1 MRIKA
6 IAVLAAAVSF
16 ALPTC
21 LRAQAA
27 LSVYVSLGDSLAAGF
42 SNGALV
48 ESHQRVSVP
57 ALIARQARLEGF
69 EQPLVGE
76 PGIPAELALAS
87 LVPVPTIAPKSADQG
102 APLNPSLGRPYNN
115 LAVPGATVQ
124 DALVTQSGGYHDLVL
139 RRQGSQVA
147 QAAALAPT
155 FVTLWI
161 GNNDVLGAVVRG
173 TAVDGVT
180 LTPVAAFK
188 SAYEQL
194 AASLKATGAF
204 VIAANLP
211 DVTAI
216 PFATTLRAVV
226 VDPLTGQPVLAD
238 GQPVPLLGSKGPLP
252 TGSLVTLAAS
262 PYLTEGIGIPSAQ
275 GGTGLPLPDEV
286 VLDPA
291 ETAAI
296 RDRVK
301 ALNQVIR
308 DVCQASGFSLL
319 DVHALMDEVST
330 RGREVGGV
338 TLTSDFLTGGVFSYD
353 GVHLTDL
360 GYAVVANEWI
370 ALINAGGGHVP
381 LVDLGPF
388 LGFAPGGGAGPAG
401 TASFRRDPAAAGAHA
416 RARLDPR
423 AWAALL
429 KVFPKLGDR

>member
-1 MRIKA
+1 MRMKVVV
-6 IAVLAAAVSF
+6 VLAAAASC
-16 ALPTC
+16 ALPGSV
-21 LRAQAA
+21 RAQA
-27 LSVYVSLGDSLAAGF
+27 SIGVYVSLGDSLAAGF

-57 ALIARQARLEGF
+57 ALIARQARVDGF

-76 PGIPAELALAS
+76 PGIPAELALVG

-102 APLNPSLGRPYNN
+102 APLSPSLPRPYNN
-115 LAVPGATVQ
+115 LAVPSATVQ
-124 DALVTQSGGYHDLVL
+124 DALVTQAGGYHDIVL
-139 RRQGSQVA
+139 RGQGSQVA
-147 QAAALAPT
+147 QAASLAPT

-173 TAVDGVT
+173 SAVDGVT
-180 LTPVAAFK
+180 LTPVASFK
-188 SAYEQL
+188 SAYEQV
-194 AASLKATGAF
+194 AAALKATGAS

-226 VDPLTGQPVLAD
+226 TDPLTGEPVLVN
-238 GQPVPLLGSKGPLP
+238 GQTVPLLGSTGPLP

-262 PYLTEGIGIPSAQ
+262 TYLAEGIGIPAAQ

-296 RDRVK
+296 RDRVN

-308 DVCQASGFSLL
+308 DVCAASGFALL
-319 DVHALMDEVST
+319 DMHALMEELST

-338 TLTSDFLTGGVFSYD
+338 TLTSAFLSGGVFSYD

-360 GYAVVANEWI
+360 GYALVANEWI
-370 ALINAGGGHVP
+370 ALINATGGHVP

-388 LGFAPGGGAGPAG
+388 LGFAPGGGAG
-401 TASFRRDPAAAGAHA
+401 TASWRASTPAAGA

-429 KVFPKLGDR
+429 KVFPRLNDR

>member
-1 MRIKA
+1 MSMKA
-6 IAVLAAAVSF
+6 VAILAAAASF
-16 ALPTC
+16 ALPAS
-21 LRAQAA
+21 LRAQASI
-27 LSVYVSLGDSLAAGF
+27 SVYVSLGDSLAAGF

-57 ALIARQARLEGF
+57 ALIARQARLDGF

-76 PGIPAELALAS
+76 PGIPAELALVS
-87 LVPVPTIAPKSADQG
+87 LVPVPTIAPKAAEQG
-102 APLNPSLGRPYNN
+102 APLNPSLPRPYNN
-115 LAVPGATVQ
+115 LAVPSATVQ
-124 DALVTQSGGYHDLVL
+124 DALVTQGGGYHDLVL
-139 RRQGSQVA
+139 RGLGSQVA
-147 QAAALAPT
+147 QATALAPT

-173 TAVDGVT
+173 RAVDGVT
-180 LTPVAAFK
+180 LTPVPAFK
-188 SAYEQL
+188 SAYEQV
-194 AASLKATGAF
+194 AASLKATGAS

-211 DVTAI
+211 DVTAV

-226 VDPLTGQPVLAD
+226 TDPVTGQPVLAG
-238 GQPVPLLGSKGPLP
+238 GQPVPLVGSTGPLP

-262 PYLTEGIGIPSAQ
+262 TYLAEGIGIPTEQ

-296 RDRVK
+296 RDRVN

-319 DVHALMDEVST
+319 DVHALMEEIST

-338 TLTSDFLTGGVFSYD
+338 TLTSAFLTGGVFSYD

-370 ALINAGGGHVP
+370 ALINANGGHVP

-388 LGFAPGGGAGPAG
+388 LGFAPRGGAG
-401 TASFRRDPAAAGAHA
+401 TASSPGVAAPAAGG

-423 AWAALL
+423 TWAALL
-429 KVFPKLGDR
+429 SVFPKLNGR

>member
-1 MRIKA
+1 MKA
-6 IAVLAAAVSF
+6 IAVLAATASF
-16 ALPTC
+16 ALPAS
-21 LRAQAA
+21 LRAQTSI
-27 LSVYVSLGDSLAAGF
+27 SVYVSLGDSLAAGF

-57 ALIARQARLEGF
+57 ALIARQARVEGF

-76 PGIPAELALAS
+76 PGIPAELALVS
-87 LVPVPTIAPKSADQG
+87 LVPVPTIAPKSAEQG
-102 APLNPSLGRPYNN
+102 APLNPSLARPYNN

-124 DALVTQSGGYHDLVL
+124 DALATQAGGYHDFVL
-139 RRQGSQVA
+139 RGQGSQVA
-147 QAAALAPT
+147 QATALAPT

-173 TAVDGVT
+173 SAVDGAT
-180 LTPVAAFK
+180 LTPVASFR
-188 SAYEQL
+188 SAYEQV

-226 VDPLTGQPVLAD
+226 TDPLTGEQLLVD
-238 GQPVPLLGSKGPLP
+238 GRPVPLLGPTGPLP

-262 PYLTEGIGIPSAQ
+262 TYLAEGIGIPTAQ
-275 GGTGLPLPDEV
+275 GGTGLPLPAEV
-286 VLDPA
+286 ILDPA

-296 RDRVK
+296 RDRVN

-308 DVCQASGFSLL
+308 DVCQASGFAVL
-319 DVHALMDEVST
+319 DVHALMEELT
-330 RGREVGGV
+330 LRGREVGGV
-338 TLTSDFLTGGVFSYD
+338 TFTSDFLTGGVFSYD

-360 GYAVVANEWI
+360 GYAIMANDWI
-370 ALINAGGGHVP
+370 ALINASGGQVP

-388 LGFAPGGGAGPAG
+388 LGTAPQGGAG
-401 TASFRRDPAAAGAHA
+401 ASSSRGVSGPAASQ

-429 KVFPKLGDR
+429 KVFPRLNDR

>member
-1 MRIKA
+1 MNRA
-6 IAVLAAAVSF
+6 AVLAALAAL
-16 ALPTC
+16 ALPPS
-21 LRAQAA
+21 LRAQASI
-27 LSVYVSLGDSLAAGF
+27 SVYVSLGDSLAAGF

-57 ALIARQARLEGF
+57 ALIARQARVEGF

-76 PGIPAELALAS
+76 PGIPAELALVS
-87 LVPVPTIAPKSADQG
+87 LVPVPTIAPKSAEQG
-102 APLNPSLGRPYNN
+102 APLNPSLPRPYNN
-115 LAVPGATVQ
+115 LAVPSATVQ
-124 DALVTQSGGYHDLVL
+124 DALATQAGGYHDLVL
-139 RRQGSQVA
+139 RGQGSQVA
-147 QAAALAPT
+147 QATALAPT

-161 GNNDVLGAVVRG
+161 GNNDVLGAMVRG
-173 TAVDGVT
+173 RAVDGVT
-180 LTPVAAFK
+180 LTPVASFK
-188 SAYEQL
+188 SAYEQV
-194 AASLKATGAF
+194 AASLVATGAF

-226 VDPLTGQPVLAD
+226 TDPLTGEPLLVD
-238 GQPVPLLGSKGPLP
+238 GRPVPLLGPTGPLP

-262 PYLTEGIGIPSAQ
+262 TYLAEGIGIPTAQ

-296 RDRVK
+296 RDRVD

-308 DVCQASGFSLL
+308 DVCQASGFAVL
-319 DVHALMDEVST
+319 DVHALMEELT
-330 RGREVGGV
+330 LRGREVGGV

-360 GYAVVANEWI
+360 GYALMANEWI
-370 ALINAGGGHVP
+370 AVINASGGQVP

-388 LGFAPGGGAGPAG
+388 LGTAPQGGAG
-401 TASFRRDPAAAGAHA
+401 TASSRGVNGPAAGP

-423 AWAALL
+423 SWAALL
-429 KVFPKLGDR
+429 KVFPRLNDR

>member
-6 IAVLAAAVSF
+6 IAVLAAAA
-16 ALPTC
+16 ALVAPAS
-21 LRAQAA
+21 LRAQATI
-27 LSVYVSLGDSLAAGF
+27 SVYVSLGDSLAAGF

-57 ALIARQARLEGF
+57 ALIARQARVEGF
-69 EQPLVGE
+69 EQPLIGE
-76 PGIPAELALAS
+76 PGIPPELALVS
-87 LVPVPTIAPKSADQG
+87 LVPVPTIAPKSAEQG
-102 APLNPSLGRPYNN
+102 APLNPSLPRPYNN
-115 LAVPGATVQ
+115 LAVPSATVQ
-124 DALVTQSGGYHDLVL
+124 DALVTQSGGYNDLVL
-139 RRQGSQVA
+139 RGQGSQVA
-147 QAAALAPT
+147 QAAALVPT

-180 LTPVAAFK
+180 LTPVPAFK

-194 AASLKATGAF
+194 AASLKATGAS
-204 VIAANLP
+204 VVAANLP

-216 PFATTLRAVV
+216 PFATTIRPVV
-226 VDPLTGQPVLAD
+226 TDPLTGVPVLEN
-238 GQPVPLLGSKGPLP
+238 GQPVPLIGSKGPLP

-262 PYLTEGIGIPSAQ
+262 TYLAEGIGIPTTQ

-296 RDRVK
+296 RDRVN

-308 DVCQASGFSLL
+308 DVCQSSGFSLL
-319 DVHALMDEVST
+319 DVHALMEEIST

-338 TLTSDFLTGGVFSYD
+338 ILTSAFLTGGVFSYD

-360 GYAVVANEWI
+360 GYALMANEWI
-370 ALINAGGGHVP
+370 AVINANGGHVP

-388 LGFAPGGGAGPAG
+388 LGFVPGGGAG
-401 TASFRRDPAAAGAHA
+401 TASSRDRAAPSAAA

-429 KVFPKLGDR
+429 KVFPRLDDR